1 MFKFNCDIMNFK
13 EYQENTKKTAIY
25 PKNMDGSYY
34 YPALGLAGEVGELL
48 NKIKKIARDKKSPDI
63 EDLKGEL
70 GDVLWYLS
78 QLSNEFGID
87 LEEVADSN
95 IKKLTSRKDRGVIS
109 GSGDN
114 R

>member
-1 MFKFNCDIMNFK
+1 MDFI
-13 EYQENTKKTAIY
+13 EYQKNTKTTAIY
-25 PKNMDGSYY
+25 PDVLEGRFY

-48 NKIKKIARDKKSPDI
+48 NKIKKIARDKKAPDI
-63 EDLKGEL
+63 NDLKGEI

-87 LEEVADSN
+87 LNEAAEEN
-95 IKKLTSRKDRGVIS
+95 IKKLKSRKERGVIS

>member
-1 MFKFNCDIMNFK
+1 MDFS
-13 EYQENTKKTAIY
+13 EYQKNAKKTAQY
-25 PKNMDGSYY
+25 PDGMDGKFY

-48 NKIKKIARDKKSPDI
+48 NKIKKIARDRATPNKD
-63 EDLKGEL
+63 DLKAEI

-78 QLSNEFGID
+78 QVSTELGID
-87 LEEVADSN
+87 FDEVAQYN
-95 IKKLTSRKDRGVIS
+95 LKKLQSRQERGVIS